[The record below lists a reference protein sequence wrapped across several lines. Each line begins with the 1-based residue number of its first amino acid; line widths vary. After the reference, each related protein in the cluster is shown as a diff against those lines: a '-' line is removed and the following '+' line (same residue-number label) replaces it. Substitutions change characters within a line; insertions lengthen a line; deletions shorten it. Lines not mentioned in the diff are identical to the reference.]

1 MKLFRDEVFEAR
13 KQRLYGEIVL
23 SEPLSTKIMVG
34 ALIAVI
40 GIAAAWITQGSY
52 SRVETVP
59 GILVTDQPISKIYAS
74 QPGIVTHL
82 AVVDGSLVKKGDRIA
97 VIKLD
102 RQSENGF
109 DILNQSAVSVD
120 ERLRLGEEQ
129 ISIAKQRI
137 EFERKRL
144 DAVMKS
150 SAQQVA
156 SLAHQIELQEQVVA
170 SNRQIF
176 EQIAKVVDR
185 GFVSK
190 VEFERRRQTLIAAE
204 QQLESLKQQRLSKQS
219 ESAQAASQ
227 IAVLPIDAARSSGEI
242 RSQQFALKQQRT
254 QIEGERSYVVTAPI
268 SGRVTAMQTAVGRV
282 ATGQAPMLVIVP
294 QGTILRADLYAPTS
308 AIGFVQPGQE
318 TRLLFDAFPY
328 QRFGS
333 FAGKVSSVSQ
343 TVFDPRETDVPIKL
357 ESAVY
362 RISVDI
368 SQQQVTGYGKRIPLQ
383 SGMTLKANIVLER
396 QSFLDWILTPLN
408 AVKKRTA

>member
-13 KQRLYGEIVL
+13 KQRLYGEVVL

-34 ALIAVI
+34 ALTTVI
-40 GIAAAWITQGSY
+40 GIAAIWITQGSY

-59 GILVTDQPISKIYAS
+59 GILVTDQPTSKIYAS

-102 RQSENGF
+102 RQGERGF
-109 DILNQSAVSVD
+109 DILNQSAASID

-129 ISIAKQRI
+129 ISIATQRVG
-137 EFERKRL
+137 FERERL
-144 DAVMKS
+144 NAVVKS

-156 SLAHQIELQEQVVA
+156 SLAHQIDLQEQVVA

-185 GFVSK
+185 GFVSR
-190 VEFERRRQTLIAAE
+190 VEFERRRQALIAAE

-227 IAVLPIDAARSSGEI
+227 IAVLPIEAARGRGEI
-242 RSQQFALKQQRT
+242 RSQQSALEQQRT

-268 SGRVTAMQTAVGRV
+268 SGRITAVQTAIGRV

-294 QGTILRADLYAPTS
+294 QGTILRAELYAPTS

-318 TRLLFDAFPY
+318 TRLLFDAIPY

-333 FAGKVSSVSQ
+333 FEGKVSSVSQ
-343 TVFDPRETDVPIKL
+343 TVIDPRETDVPIKL
-357 ESAVY
+357 ENAVY
-362 RISVDI
+362 RISVDL

-383 SGMTLKANIVLER
+383 SGMTLNATIVLER

-408 AVKKRTA
+408 AVRKRTA

>member
-1 MKLFRDEVFEAR
+1 MNLFRDEVFETR
-13 KQRLYGEIVL
+13 KQRLYGEVVL

-34 ALIAVI
+34 TLIAVI
-40 GIAAAWITQGSY
+40 GIAAIWITQGSY

-59 GILVTDQPISKIYAS
+59 GILVTDQPTSKIYAS

-97 VIKLD
+97 VIKFD
-102 RQSENGF
+102 RQGERGF
-109 DILNQSAVSVD
+109 DILNQSAASID
-120 ERLRLGEEQ
+120 ERLRLGEQQ
-129 ISIAKQRI
+129 ISIAKQRVG
-137 EFERKRL
+137 FERERL
-144 DAVMKS
+144 NAVIKS
-150 SAQQVA
+150 SAQQIA

-227 IAVLPIDAARSSGEI
+227 IAVLPIDAARGRGEI
-242 RSQQFALKQQRT
+242 RSQQSALEQQRT

-268 SGRVTAMQTAVGRV
+268 SGRITAVQTAVGRV
-282 ATGQAPMLVIVP
+282 ATVQAPMLVIVP
-294 QGTILRADLYAPTS
+294 QGTILRAELYAPTR
-308 AIGFVQPGQE
+308 AIGFVKPGQE

-333 FAGKVSSVSQ
+333 FEGKVSSVSQ
-343 TVFDPRETDVPIKL
+343 TVIDPRETDVPIKL

-362 RISVDI
+362 RISVDL

-383 SGMTLKANIVLER
+383 SGMTLNATIVLER

-408 AVKKRTA
+408 AVRKRTA